1 MKTLL
6 KTAAL
11 ALTLT
16 TSATTFAKTESYAID
31 PTHSFIQFKA
41 SHMGFSWLMGRF
53 NHIDGTLE
61 YDDSN
66 IANSSISVSVNTD
79 SLDSNHA
86 KRDKHLKSDDY
97 INASKYPK
105 ATFTSSKVSQQG
117 ENIIIEGTLTFR
129 GKNKP
134 LTITAQAI
142 GAGKDP
148 WGGYRRGYQ
157 GTATIDVS
165 DFGMR
170 GKKGEATSQVE
181 LRLFVEAIKK
191 ALM

>member
-11 ALTLT
+11 ALTMAI
-16 TSATTFAKTESYAID
+16 SAPSIAKSESYKID

-41 SHMGFSWLMGRF
+41 SHLGFSWLMGRF
-53 NHIDGTLE
+53 NHIEGTLN
-61 YDDSN
+61 YDDAN
-66 IANSSISVSVNTD
+66 IKNSSITVSVNTD

-97 INASKYPK
+97 IDASKHPK
-105 ATFTSSKVSQQG
+105 ASFKSQSVSQQG
-117 ENIIIEGTLTFR
+117 KDIIIKGTLNFR
-129 GKNKP
+129 GIDKP
-134 LTITAQAI
+134 LTITAQEI

-148 WGGYRRGYQ
+148 WGGYRRGYE
-157 GTATIDVS
+157 GTATIDVT

-170 GKKGEATSQVE
+170 GKENDPKSQVE
-181 LRLFVEAIKK
+181 LRLFIEAIK
-191 ALM
+191 